1 MPETN
6 TCVCCGRIIPEGTM
20 ICLQCGYSDDMQT
33 FMAENTVK
41 DAAEK
46 EKRIKKM
53 MDSKITD
60 FVWSYVC
67 KRKAT
72 CSGHSC
78 TECVMDALERMRN
91 GRKL

>member
-1 MPETN
+1 MPENN

-20 ICLQCGYSDDMQT
+20 ICLQCGYADDMQT
-33 FMAENTVK
+33 FKSEPAG
-41 DAAEK
+41 AK
-46 EKRIKKM
+46 EKQIKKM

-78 TECVMDALERMRN
+78 AECVMDTLERMRN
-91 GRKL
+91 GAKL